1 MATNDKTIDRL
12 QYLEIL
18 YRQGYRSDV
27 IDRSLDKIIALER
40 AAAQHDLAD
49 VQERLRTFETRY
61 QMPSEEFYRR
71 FRAGELGDAMDVVE
85 WSIFYEMWESVRARL
100 ERLETDLVLPA
111 GITQR
116 VPPAVMSRT
125 WQAIWF
131 SCMSTA
137 WVSDA
142 DCVHQNRS

>member
-18 YRQGYRSDV
+18 YRQGYRSEV

-40 AAAQHDLAD
+40 AAAQRDLAD
-49 VQERLRTFETRY
+49 LQERLRTFEARY

-71 FRAGELGDAMDVVE
+71 FRAGELGDGMDVVE

-100 ERLETDLVLPA
+100 ERLETDLA
-111 GITQR
+111 
-116 VPPAVMSRT
+116 
-125 WQAIWF
+125 
-131 SCMSTA
+131 
-137 WVSDA
+137 
-142 DCVHQNRS
+142 